1 MHEKLTCDSNFSLW
15 KFKSAQFTP
24 LRPLRHSKTF
34 SLRKRGNVENHIQGK
49 NGFCIWQHKSVN

>member
-24 LRPLRHSKTF
+24 LRLLRDSKKP
-34 SLRKRGNVENHIQGK
+34 SGNVENHIQGK
-49 NGFCIWQHKSVN
+49 KGFCIWQHKSMN